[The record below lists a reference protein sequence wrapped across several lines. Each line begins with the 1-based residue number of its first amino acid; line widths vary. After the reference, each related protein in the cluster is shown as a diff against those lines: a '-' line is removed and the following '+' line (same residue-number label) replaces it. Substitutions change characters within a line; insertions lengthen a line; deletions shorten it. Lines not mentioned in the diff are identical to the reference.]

1 VELFENLFTY
11 TPESLLGAFQDP
23 MMSNTCTW
31 YMRILTAS
39 SLKQHADGFLPF
51 IEDIVMYNNDIAD
64 YCAKEVEP
72 MGKECEQV
80 QIMALLETLH
90 GVEIAIEYLDGR
102 PFDDCPPRVSLRSN
116 LTPDDSTGS
125 PTRLVVSLLY
135 RPGHYDVLYKDGF
148 L

>member
-1 VELFENLFTY
+1 MA
-11 TPESLLGAFQDP
+11 AFQDP

-31 YMRILTAS
+31 FMRILTAS

-51 IEDIVMYNNDIAD
+51 IEDIVLYNNDIGD

-80 QIMALLETLH
+80 QIMALLEALH
-90 GVEIAIEYLDGR
+90 GVEISIEYLDGR
-102 PFDDCPPRVSLRSN
+102 PFDGHPPHMDLRSN
-116 LTPDDSTGS
+116 IPPNDVSGS
-125 PTRLVVSLLY
+125 PTRMVVSLLY
-135 RPGHYDVLYKDGF
+135 RPGHYDVLYQDN